1 MEQHGIDDLT
11 RVQIDPGEQDAQ
23 QEGQEE
29 LPGVLMGQAEDQG
42 GTQHRR
48 GLAEAADPIQN
59 QFAEDQLLKDR
70 GDHNRQDPHWHRVP
84 AEVHGLNGNDEGRE
98 IADQNADAPE
108 PEGCQ
113 GTAQES
119 RGGKGLLFRRLGGKP
134 AANGFGNQHA
144 QQQAAHI
151 GKEIGDQQRPNQ
163 GVVFQ
168 QIGNLEA
175 AERAAGQ
182 KEHRADRP
190 DQGKHRCGNLRGH
203 GVGDQG
209 AQGGQAIGPG
219 HGIVG
224 LVWPRRVLPSP
235 NRDILIRTN
244 GTSIRH
250 WGVSHGGLR
259 LSVGRCGVSG
269 GGLRLSVGRRG
280 VSGGGLRLSVGRCGV
295 SGGGLRL
302 FKRRLS
308 IADRRLRLFKRRL
321 GIADRRLRLFERR
334 RGSTRRRFGTHL
346 RFAETGSAI
355 GAEASHSGQTAA
367 AVGAELDLHGSCS
380 SFHPGNFAR
389 IFCICRQ
396 YSTSIPKKQQASA

>member
-1 MEQHGIDDLT
+1 
-11 RVQIDPGEQDAQ
+11 
-23 QEGQEE
+23 
-29 LPGVLMGQAEDQG
+29 MGQAENQG

-70 GDHNRQDPHWHRVP
+70 GDHNRQDPHGHRVP
-84 AEVHGLNGNDEGRE
+84 AEVHGLHGDDEGGE

-108 PEGCQ
+108 PEGRQ
-113 GTAQES
+113 GTAQEG

-203 GVGDQG
+203 GVGDQS
-209 AQGGQAIGPG
+209 AQGGQAVGPG

-224 LVWPRRVLPSP
+224 LLPPRRGGLRRHRHVSVRRRRVSGEGP
-235 NRDILIRTN
+235 
-244 GTSIRH
+244 SIRH
-250 WGVSHGGLR
+250 GGIAH
-259 LSVGRCGVSG
+259 

-280 VSGGGLRLSVGRCGV
+280 VTGGGLRLSVGRCGV
-295 SGGGLRL
+295 TGGGLRL
-302 FKRRLS
+302 FERR
-308 IADRRLRLFKRRL
+308 R